1 MAERR
6 LIDDCFLHDRDRL
19 RHDEALA
26 ILRER
31 VSAVAGTETVA
42 LAAAAGRIL
51 AETILSSETV
61 PAADNAAVDGYAF
74 AHGDYEAAGGW
85 FPVSARI
92 AAGHAAG
99 EALAPGSAARIFT
112 GALMPAGAD
121 TVAMQE
127 DCEPHEQDG
136 KRFVAIPSGLKP
148 GANRRRAGED
158 LGPGEVVAT
167 AGERLRPQELGAIA
181 STGRTGVTVYR
192 PLRVALA
199 STGDEIVR
207 PDTAKGPDQVYDSN
221 HFLLRGLL
229 ATLGAEVTDLGI
241 LPDREAAVRQAL
253 ERAAANHE
261 AVITTGGA
269 SRGEEDHVVT
279 GLDRLGS
286 RHIWQLAIKP
296 GRPMTFGQIGDCAML
311 GLPGNPVAVFV
322 CFLLYVRPTL
332 LRLGGASWREPPRF
346 LVEADFE
353 MARKKPDRREFLRGI
368 LGQGED
374 GRPRVRKFP
383 RDGSGL
389 ITSLR
394 EADGLI
400 ELEEAVTSVE
410 RGALV
415 RFIPFASLGIVP

>member
-6 LIDDCFLHDRDRL
+6 LIDDCFLHDRNRL
-19 RHDEALA
+19 RHADALA
-26 ILRER
+26 ILRQR
-31 VSAVAGTETVA
+31 VGPVAGTETVP

-51 AETILSSETV
+51 AETILSSATV

-74 AHGDYEAAGGW
+74 AHGDYEATGGW

-92 AAGHAAG
+92 AAGHPSG
-99 EALAPGSAARIFT
+99 EALAPLSAARIFT
-112 GALMPAGAD
+112 GALIPAGAD

-127 DCEPHEQDG
+127 DCEPHEQEG
-136 KRFVAIPSGLKP
+136 QRFVAVPPGLKP

-158 LGPGEVVAT
+158 LEPGDVIAS

-181 STGRTGVTVYR
+181 STGRTEVDVFR

-199 STGDEIVR
+199 STGDEVVR
-207 PDTAKGPDQVYDSN
+207 PGTPKGPDQVYDSN
-221 HFLLRGLL
+221 HYLLRGLL
-229 ATLGAEVTDLGI
+229 ATIGAEVTDLGI

-253 ERAAANHE
+253 QEAAADHE

-279 GLDRLGS
+279 GLDTLGS
-286 RHIWQLAIKP
+286 RHIWQLAVKP
-296 GRPMTFGQIGDCAML
+296 GRPMTFGQIGDCAVL

-353 MARKKPDRREFLRGI
+353 MGRKKPDRREFLRGI
-368 LGQGED
+368 LAEAD
-374 GRPRVRKFP
+374 GGRTVVRKFL

-400 ELEEAVTSVE
+400 ELEETVTSVE

-415 RFIPFASLGIVP
+415 RFIPFACLGLSS